1 MITFRFVH
9 KLYAGKLTGS
19 GVDGRW
25 NSGGRKVLYCAES
38 IPLAFA
44 ESVFRRKGLGFSTD
58 FYVDIIEIPDNLK
71 IDKVDVSKLPADWR
85 SPLEYPSCQA
95 FGNQWYDGLGS
106 IALEVPSALFAF
118 SYQTTN
124 YVLNLSHSDMN
135 KVRIVKSELFIP
147 DPRFESLL
155 RNMV

>member
-38 IPLAFA
+38 
-44 ESVFRRKGLGFSTD
+44 VFRRKGLGFSTD
-58 FYVDIIEIPDNLK
+58 FYVDVIEIPDDLK
-71 IDKVDVSKLPADWR
+71 IDKVDISQLPADWR

-95 FGNQWYDGLGS
+95 LGNQWYDSYSS
-106 IALEVPSALFAF
+106 IALKVPSALFAF
-118 SYQTTN
+118 SYQTEN
-124 YVLNLSHSDMN
+124 YVINLSHSEMSR
-135 KVRIVKSELFIP
+135 VRLIQSELFIP